1 MAKNKFKGGKK
12 NQSGA
17 MKVSAV
23 APPIVTDEKPEA
35 EDEVEE
41 AETEE
46 ADGESQS
53 PAKSGSEVEDDDDD
67 EDQPEPSLEEM
78 AINLRAILAE
88 TEVKARRLRDSMELP
103 QVQLEELED
112 KLAVEEKQRK
122 TLEETVSS
130 LERAHAAARGQIEV
144 LEKQLLVLEEEKG
157 ELATSIGEH
166 ETRLEDVNEKL
177 EEAIKARQ
185 RMADQLSE
193 AERAREDL
201 EQRIQTGADDAA
213 EKLRDLERAR
223 EELEERLRN
232 ADESHGAALR
242 EFETKIARLE
252 EAEEKLQAA
261 IARRDEL
268 EDMLKDLEARLKE
281 AESGSTGL
289 LSKQREAENRL
300 GEMEEQLQSA
310 QASLLE
316 SEDKLAEAERQRKSL
331 EAQMEEGGK
340 FKEQLEKLEED
351 ARQLREELEAAQS
364 AAAEHD
370 SRSQELQKQLESQTK
385 GFQDAETRA
394 TELRE
399 MLEMLE
405 ANLLEAEDKLAAAP
419 SRTAFE
425 EAQARAAA
433 AEEKMTSAAQSAEE
447 AEHKLKQTEFRLEQI
462 KQIYEETDEATRAA
476 EERADA
482 AEKRAR
488 EAERKLRSLEVATG
502 RIAGAGELAPAEA
515 APTSSADLSALH
527 EKLEN
532 SQRLELEALERAEL
546 AEAKQAELEE
556 EAREANE
563 RAAELEEKFSEVEA
577 NSIQLREELENA
589 RRELEGARD
598 VADGAGLT
606 ELKKKLEETEARAKA
621 AEQKSRESVDRLFQ
635 AEQRM
640 VQASARTRTAEEKI
654 VELEREMDNLK
665 RKYHEA
671 EERMKSGEPGELDPE
686 TERMAFEDRLTNLPN
701 FNILQQYIDYTFKQV
716 HRYKRGAA
724 LLCIDLDRFKVIN
737 DTLGFRAGDE
747 VLRQVADRLRA
758 LTRESDVLG
767 RRGDDEFLIL
777 LSELEKGDLPE
788 VRTPDDWMKACNQMA
803 TLVSNRILA
812 ALAPPY
818 SVQNQKL
825 HVTASVGASISL
837 DAETAEEFIE
847 HAETAMVAAKE
858 AGRNNLQFYS
868 ADLKLRRQRKLSL
881 DGQLRQAL
889 ENDEF
894 TLLYQPIVHLSS
906 GRLAGAEALL
916 RWKHPE
922 MGRLL
927 APADFLN
934 IADETGLIVPIG
946 AWALMQGCHQAH
958 LWAAEGLEIFTAI
971 NLSTRQLMQADLAKT
986 FLNALEVT
994 NIDPKSIV
1002 LDINE
1007 GSNLVD
1013 PERTDL
1019 TLEELARTGVAIAL
1033 DDFGVGFSSLKRLG
1047 QVKML
1052 KFDRSLVSD
1061 VKSRHGSSICVAV
1074 LGICQSLGVRSVA
1087 EGVET
1092 PEQATFFLDKGCE
1105 LAQGFYFSEPVTPE
1119 EITEMW
1125 LDNRTWSGF

>member
-1 MAKNKFKGGKK
+1 MGKNKFKGGKNK
-12 NQSGA
+12 QSGA
-17 MKVSAV
+17 IKVPAV
-23 APPIVTDEKPEA
+23 DPPVVTEEKPE
-35 EDEVEE
+35 EE
-41 AETEE
+41 AELEAEAEAEAEAEPEAEE
-46 ADGESQS
+46 E
-53 PAKSGSEVEDDDDD
+53 ED
-67 EDQPEPSLEEM
+67 ETPEPSLEEM

-88 TEVKARRLRDSMELP
+88 TEIKARRLRDSMELP
-103 QVQLEELED
+103 HAQVEELED
-112 KLAVEEKQRK
+112 KLVLEQKAVAEGRARVEE
-122 TLEETVSS
+122 LEKLHT
-130 LERAHAAARGQIEV
+130 AARGQVEV
-144 LEKQLLVLEEEKG
+144 LEKQLLVLEDDKNDLKSSLS
-157 ELATSIGEH
+157 EL
-166 ETRLEDVNEKL
+166 ETKLEDLDLKH
-177 EEAIKARQ
+177 EEEIKARQ

-193 AERAREDL
+193 AERARKELEERLAGED
-201 EQRIQTGADDAA
+201 DMA
-213 EKLRDLERAR
+213 EKLSEVERAR

-242 EFETKIARLE
+242 EFETKLTRLE
-252 EAEEKLQAA
+252 EAESKLREEQ
-261 IARRDEL
+261 ARREELDEKQK
-268 EDMLKDLEARLKE
+268 ELEARLKE
-281 AESGSTGL
+281 AEANSATL
-289 LSKQREAENRL
+289 TAKQREAENRL
-300 GEMEEQLQSA
+300 GEMEEQLQTA

-316 SEDKLAEAERQRKSL
+316 AEDKLAEAERQKKALETNTEAVDKARAEFDAQL
-331 EAQMEEGGK
+331 AEAQ
-340 FKEQLEKLEED
+340 
-351 ARQLREELEAAQS
+351 QLREELQAQLEQ
-364 AAAEHD
+364 AQAEAAEHQGRID
-370 SRSQELQKQLESQTK
+370 ELETK
-385 GFQDAETRA
+385 VKGSSDAETRA
-394 TELRE
+394 AELRE

-419 SRTAFE
+419 SKDAFE
-425 EAQARAAA
+425 QAQTRAQE
-433 AEEKMTSAAQSAEE
+433 AEEKMTAAAQATEE
-447 AEHKLKQTEFRLEQI
+447 LEQKLKQTEFRLEQI

-476 EERADA
+476 EERADV

-502 RIAGAGELAPAEA
+502 RTAATADAA
-515 APTSSADLSALH
+515 APTEAPSTSSAEMTALR

-532 SQRLELEALERAEL
+532 AERTELEAVERAEL

-556 EAREANE
+556 EAHEANE

-577 NSIQLREELENA
+577 NTIQLKEELEQA
-589 RRELEGARD
+589 RQALESARS
-598 VADGAGLT
+598 VADQSGLD
-606 ELKKKLEETEARAKA
+606 ELKKKLEDTEARAKT
-621 AEQKSRESVDRLFQ
+621 AEQKARESVDRLFQ
-635 AEQRM
+635 SEQRM
-640 VQASARTRTAEEKI
+640 VQASARLRTAEEKV
-654 VELEREMDNLK
+654 VELEREIDNLK

-671 EERMKSGEPGELDPE
+671 EERLKSGEGAELDPE

-747 VLRQVADRLRA
+747 VLRQVADRLKA

-788 VRTPDDWMKACNQMA
+788 VRTPEDWMNACKQMA
-803 TLVSNRILA
+803 TLVSNRILS

-825 HVTASVGASISL
+825 HVTASIGASISL

-858 AGRNNLQFYS
+858 AGRNNLQFYT
-868 ADLKLRRQRKLSL
+868 ADLKQRRQRKLSL

-906 GRLAGAEALL
+906 GRLAGAEALI
-916 RWKHPE
+916 RWRHPE
-922 MGRLL
+922 LNKVLL
-927 APADFLN
+927 PADFLPT
-934 IADETGLIVPIG
+934 ADETGLIVPIG
-946 AWALMQGCHQAH
+946 TWAIMQGCRQAA
-958 LWAAEGLEIFTAI
+958 LWRDEGLEIFTAI
-971 NLSTRQLMQADLAKT
+971 NVGTRQLMQADLAKT
-986 FLNALEVT
+986 FLKALEVT
-994 NIDPKSIV
+994 NTDPKSIV

-1019 TLEELARTGVAIAL
+1019 TLEELARTGASIAI
-1033 DDFGVGFSSLKRLG
+1033 DDFGVGFSSLKRLT

-1052 KFDRSLVSD
+1052 KFDRTLVSD
-1061 VKSRHGSSICVAV
+1061 VGSRHGASICVAV
-1074 LGICQSLGVRSVA
+1074 LGICSNLGVRSVA

-1105 LAQGFYFSEPVTPE
+1105 LAQGFYFSEPVPAE